1 MALRAI
7 VSSNNLRAV
16 VDTDSLE
23 PVTVF
28 QDIKSLTNFIDLE
41 YGINFLNLKSVDIVL
56 DADSKNLFF
65 TPLYQADKALSVSI
79 TESLANS
86 IAKDASDSIDV
97 FQLTELA
104 ALSTSRPASDTFSVT
119 ESIVTLL
126 IFERA
131 FSDTTS
137 VTESSVLNFGKNPSD
152 SANVAESYAS
162 SFGKAA
168 SDTPSISESSD
179 VVRNKTFGTPYAL
192 TTTPAPNQPV
202 VTYTVTVAA
211 KSSGSGN
218 AFYIDGMEQLNF
230 NMEVSNYDP
239 ALPSTGNRRSVLY
252 RWDLSDSSLTG
263 HPFKLSLY
271 DDGRHNA
278 AFSGGTTHYPFDDG
292 DGSVTYTGT
301 PGSAGAK
308 LEYNLWGGTW
318 FPSYSPLYYYCD
330 NHSGMGGRIDIQGP
344 MNVRVGDFGNIV
356 KVVSF
361 ARTFTDTTSL
371 DDTASASDDLAT
383 ESGINKN
390 NVVSVAE
397 SLGPFAVSKPLTDTA
412 TVTENINI
420 NGENQFVETANVT
433 DSPSIG
439 FAPATVANSVSV
451 SESINVQLI
460 VGGTSG
466 ALLNKSALNTYS
478 INS

>member
-7 VSSNNLRAV
+7 VSNTNLRAV

-28 QDIKSLTNFIDLE
+28 QNLKSLVSFVNLE
-41 YGINFLNLKSVDIVL
+41 YGIDFLNLSAVDIVL
-56 DADSKNLFF
+56 DADSKNLYFA
-65 TPLYQADKALSVSI
+65 PGYQEDKALTVTI
-79 TESLANS
+79 TESLANA
-86 IAKDASDSIDV
+86 IAKTVTADTTSI
-97 FQLTELA
+97 LEAA
-104 ALSTSRPASDTFSVT
+104 ALDTSKSASDTFSVT
-119 ESIVTLL
+119 ESLVTLL
-126 IFERA
+126 IFERT
-131 FSDTTS
+131 FSDTAS
-137 VTESSVLNFGKNPSD
+137 VAESYASNFGKNPSD
-152 SANVAESYAS
+152 SANVGESYVS

-168 SDTPSISESSD
+168 SDTSSISESSD

-278 AFSGGTTHYPFDDG
+278 AFSGGATHYPFDDG

-318 FPSYSPLYYYCD
+318 FPS
-330 NHSGMGGRIDIQGP
+330 
-344 MNVRVGDFGNIV
+344 
-356 KVVSF
+356 
-361 ARTFTDTTSL
+361 
-371 DDTASASDDLAT
+371 
-383 ESGINKN
+383 
-390 NVVSVAE
+390 
-397 SLGPFAVSKPLTDTA
+397 
-412 TVTENINI
+412 
-420 NGENQFVETANVT
+420 
-433 DSPSIG
+433 
-439 FAPATVANSVSV
+439 SVSYTH
-451 SESINVQLI
+451 LTLPTKRI
-460 VGGTSG
+460 V
-466 ALLNKSALNTYS
+466 
-478 INS
+478 

>member
-7 VSSNNLRAV
+7 VSSNNLRAI

-28 QDIKSLTNFIDLE
+28 QNIKSLTNFINLE
-41 YGINFLNLKSVDIVL
+41 YGINFLDLKSVDIVL

-65 TPLYQADKALSVSI
+65 TPLYQADKALSVNI

-131 FSDTTS
+131 FSDTLS
-137 VTESSVLNFGKNPSD
+137 VAESSVLNFGKNPSD

-168 SDTPSISESSD
+168 SDTSSISESSD
-179 VVRNKTFGTPYAL
+179 VVPNKTLGSPPSPGT
-192 TTTPAPNQPV
+192 T

-211 KSSGSGN
+211 ATSGSGN
-218 AFYIDGMEQLNF
+218 RFYINGAENPTIDFEAATFFTGATYRFDQSHS
-230 NMEVSNYDP
+230 SNTNHPLKFSETSNGTHNSGSEHTADP
-239 ALPSTGNRRSVLY
+239 
-252 RWDLSDSSLTG
+252 D
-263 HPFKLSLY
+263 
-271 DDGRHNA
+271 
-278 AFSGGTTHYPFDDG
+278 
-292 DGSVTYTGT
+292 VTYNGT
-301 PGSAGAK
+301 PGQAGAYTEIEFAPFAGVSA
-308 LEYNLWGGTW
+308 LH
-318 FPSYSPLYYYCD
+318 YYCA
-330 NHSGMGGRIDIQGP
+330 NHSGMGNKVNLIAP
-344 MNVRVGDFGNIV
+344 MRVEMSESLA
-356 KVVSF
+356 KVSTF
-361 ARTFTDTTSL
+361 LRTFTDAYAL
-371 DDTASASDDLAT
+371 DDTASPSDDLAT

-451 SESINVQLI
+451 SESINVQLF

>member
-28 QDIKSLTNFIDLE
+28 QDIKSLTNFINLE
-41 YGINFLNLKSVDIVL
+41 YGINFLDLKSVDIVL

-65 TPLYQADKALSVSI
+65 TPLYRADQVQNVTI

-86 IAKDASDSIDV
+86 IAKDASDSIDNFIPV
-97 FQLTELA
+97 DSPSIEFG
-104 ALSTSRPASDTFSVT
+104 TSESDTFSVT

-126 IFERA
+126 VFERL
-131 FSDTTS
+131 FTDTVS
-137 VTESSVLNFGKNPSD
+137 VTESYTPNFGKNPSD

-168 SDTPSISESSD
+168 SDTSSISESSD
-179 VVRNKTFGTPYAL
+179 VVPNKTLGSPPSSGT
-192 TTTPAPNQPV
+192 TI
-202 VTYTVTVAA
+202 TYTVTVAA
-211 KSSGSGN
+211 ATSGSGN
-218 AFYIDGMEQLNF
+218 RFYINGAENPTIDFEAATFFTGATYRFDQSHSSNTNHPLKFSETSDGTHNSGSEH
-230 NMEVSNYDP
+230 SADP
-239 ALPSTGNRRSVLY
+239 N
-252 RWDLSDSSLTG
+252 
-263 HPFKLSLY
+263 
-271 DDGRHNA
+271 
-278 AFSGGTTHYPFDDG
+278 
-292 DGSVTYTGT
+292 VTYNGT
-301 PGSAGAK
+301 PGQAGAYT
-308 LEYNLWGGTW
+308 EIEFAPIGGV
-318 FPSYSPLYYYCD
+318 SALHYYCA
-330 NHSGMGGRIDIQGP
+330 NHSGMGNKVNLIAP
-344 MNVRVGDFGNIV
+344 MRVEMSESLA
-356 KVVSF
+356 KVSTF
-361 ARTFTDTTSL
+361 LRTFTDAYSL
-371 DDTASASDDLAT
+371 DDTASPSDDLAT

-390 NVVSVAE
+390 NVVSIAE

-412 TVTENINI
+412 TVSEQINI
-420 NGENQFVETANVT
+420 NGSTQFSDSSTVS

-460 VGGTSG
+460 AGGTSG

>member
-1 MALRAI
+1 MAFRAI
-7 VSSNNLRAV
+7 VSNNNLRAV

-28 QDIKSLTNFIDLE
+28 ADIQSVTQ
-41 YGINFLNLKSVDIVL
+41 FLNLNYKLNFADLNAVDIVL

-65 TPLYQADKALSVSI
+65 TPLYRADQVQNITI
-79 TESLANS
+79 TESLANA
-86 IAKDASDSIDV
+86 IAKTVAADIASIQES
-97 FQLTELA
+97 A
-104 ALSTSRPASDTFSVT
+104 ALAMSRPASDTFSVT
-119 ESIVTLL
+119 ESIATLL

-137 VTESSVLNFGKNPSD
+137 VAESSVLNFGKNPSD

-162 SFGKAA
+162 SFGKPA
-168 SDTPSISESSD
+168 SDTSSISESSD
-179 VVRNKTFGTPYAL
+179 VVRNKTFVTPYYNTNAYS
-192 TTTPAPNQPV
+192 TSNAAIV
-202 VTYTVTVAA
+202 HYTVTVAP

-218 AFYIDGMEQLNF
+218 AFYINGMERLNF
-230 NMEVSNYDP
+230 NWELHQPYVH
-239 ALPSTGNRRSVLY
+239 AGNKNLVHRFDV
-252 RWDLSDSSLTG
+252 SDSSLSG
-263 HPFKLSLY
+263 HPFKFSAY
-271 DDGRHNA
+271 DDGKHNA
-278 AFSGGTTHYPFDDG
+278 AFSGGATHYPI
-292 DGSVTYTGT
+292 DGSYQEGYHASGT
-301 PGSAGAK
+301 QGQSGAYIEWTMH
-308 LEYNLWGGTW
+308 LDYIPYDSN
-318 FPSYSPLYYYCD
+318 PVYYYCD
-330 NHSGMGGRIDIQGP
+330 NHSGMGGRIDVQDD
-344 MNVRVGDFGNIV
+344 MQLSMRDHLF
-356 KVVSF
+356 SRQEAF
-361 ARTFTDTTSL
+361 LRTFTDAASL

-397 SLGPFAVSKPLTDTA
+397 SLNVSAFGKPLTDTA
-412 TVTENINI
+412 TVSEQINI
-420 NGENQFVETANVT
+420 NGSNQFSDTSSVA

-460 VGGTSG
+460 AGSTSG

>member
-28 QDIKSLTNFIDLE
+28 QNIKSLTNFINLE
-41 YGINFLNLKSVDIVL
+41 YGINFLDLKSVDIVL

-126 IFERA
+126 VFERA

-168 SDTPSISESSD
+168 SDTSSISESSD
-179 VVRNKTFGTPYAL
+179 VVPNKILGNPPSPGT
-192 TTTPAPNQPV
+192 TI
-202 VTYTVTVAA
+202 TYTVTVAA
-211 KSSGSGN
+211 ATSGSGN
-218 AFYIDGMEQLNF
+218 RFYINGAENPTIDFEATTLYTGATYRFDQSHS
-230 NMEVSNYDP
+230 SN
-239 ALPSTGNRRSVLY
+239 A
-252 RWDLSDSSLTG
+252 G
-263 HPFKLSLY
+263 HPLKFSETS
-271 DDGRHNA
+271 DGTHN
-278 AFSGGTTHYPFDDG
+278 SGTEQSADPDVIYN
-292 DGSVTYTGT
+292 GT
-301 PGSAGAK
+301 PGQAGAYTEIQ
-308 LEYNLWGGTW
+308 L
-318 FPSYSPLYYYCD
+318 SPINALSALHYYCA
-330 NHSGMGGRIDIQGP
+330 NHSGMGNKVNLIEP
-344 MNVRVGDFGNIV
+344 MRVEMSESLA
-356 KVVSF
+356 KVATF
-361 ARTFTDTTSL
+361 LRTFTDAYSL
-371 DDTASASDDLAT
+371 DDTASPSDDLAT

-412 TVTENINI
+412 TVSEQINI
-420 NGENQFVETANVT
+420 NGSTQFSDSSTVS

-460 VGGTSG
+460 AGGTSG

>member
-7 VSSNNLRAV
+7 VSSTNLRAV

-28 QDIKSLTNFIDLE
+28 QNIKSLTNFINLE

-97 FQLTELA
+97 FQLTESA

-126 IFERA
+126 VFERA

-152 SANVAESYAS
+152 SANVAESYTS

-168 SDTPSISESSD
+168 SDTSSISESSD
-179 VVRNKTFGTPYAL
+179 VVPNKILGNPPSAGT
-192 TTTPAPNQPV
+192 TI
-202 VTYTVTVAA
+202 TYTVTVAA
-211 KSSGSGN
+211 ATVGSGN
-218 AFYIDGMEQLNF
+218 RFYINGAENPTIDFEAATLFTGATYRFDQSHSSNATHPLKFSETSDGTHNSGSEQ
-230 NMEVSNYDP
+230 SADP
-239 ALPSTGNRRSVLY
+239 N
-252 RWDLSDSSLTG
+252 
-263 HPFKLSLY
+263 
-271 DDGRHNA
+271 
-278 AFSGGTTHYPFDDG
+278 
-292 DGSVTYTGT
+292 VTYNGT
-301 PGSAGAK
+301 PGQAGAYTEIEFAPFAGVSA
-308 LEYNLWGGTW
+308 LH
-318 FPSYSPLYYYCD
+318 YYCQ
-330 NHSGMGGRIDIQGP
+330 NHSGMGNKVKLIAP
-344 MNVRVGDFGNIV
+344 MRVEMSESLA
-356 KVVSF
+356 KVSTF
-361 ARTFTDTTSL
+361 LRTFTDAYSL
-371 DDTASASDDLAT
+371 DDTASPSDDLAT

-451 SESINVQLI
+451 SESINVQLFL
-460 VGGTSG
+460 GGTSG

>member
-28 QDIKSLTNFIDLE
+28 QNIKSLTNFINLE
-41 YGINFLNLKSVDIVL
+41 YGINFLDLKSVDIVL

-126 IFERA
+126 VFERA

-168 SDTPSISESSD
+168 SDTSSISESSD
-179 VVRNKTFGTPYAL
+179 VVPNKILGNPPSPGT
-192 TTTPAPNQPV
+192 TI
-202 VTYTVTVAA
+202 TYTVTVAA
-211 KSSGSGN
+211 ATSGSGN
-218 AFYIDGMEQLNF
+218 RFYINGAENPTIDFEATTLYTGATYRFDQSHS
-230 NMEVSNYDP
+230 SN
-239 ALPSTGNRRSVLY
+239 A
-252 RWDLSDSSLTG
+252 G
-263 HPFKLSLY
+263 HPLKFSETS
-271 DDGRHNA
+271 DGTHN
-278 AFSGGTTHYPFDDG
+278 SGTEQSADPDVIYN
-292 DGSVTYTGT
+292 GT
-301 PGSAGAK
+301 PGQAGAYTEIQ
-308 LEYNLWGGTW
+308 L
-318 FPSYSPLYYYCD
+318 SPINAISALHYYCA
-330 NHSGMGGRIDIQGP
+330 NHSGMGNKVNLIEP
-344 MNVRVGDFGNIV
+344 MRVEMSESLA
-356 KVVSF
+356 KVATF
-361 ARTFTDTTSL
+361 LRTFTDAYSL
-371 DDTASASDDLAT
+371 DDTASPSDDLAT

-451 SESINVQLI
+451 SESINVQLF
-460 VGGTSG
+460 VGGTEG

>member
-23 PVTVF
+23 PVTIF
-28 QDIKSLTNFIDLE
+28 QNIKSLTNFINLE
-41 YGINFLNLKSVDIVL
+41 YGINFLDLKSVDIVL

-168 SDTPSISESSD
+168 SDTSSISESSD
-179 VVRNKTFGTPYAL
+179 VVPNKILGNPPSPGT
-192 TTTPAPNQPV
+192 TI
-202 VTYTVTVAA
+202 TYTVTVAA
-211 KSSGSGN
+211 ATSGIGNRFYINGAENPTIDFEATTLYTGATYRFDQSHSSNTNHPLRFSETSNGTHNSGSEHI
-218 AFYIDGMEQLNF
+218 A
-230 NMEVSNYDP
+230 DP
-239 ALPSTGNRRSVLY
+239 
-252 RWDLSDSSLTG
+252 D
-263 HPFKLSLY
+263 
-271 DDGRHNA
+271 
-278 AFSGGTTHYPFDDG
+278 
-292 DGSVTYTGT
+292 VTYNGT
-301 PGSAGAK
+301 PGQAGAYTEIEFAPFAGVSA
-308 LEYNLWGGTW
+308 LH
-318 FPSYSPLYYYCD
+318 YYCA
-330 NHSGMGGRIDIQGP
+330 NHSGMGNKVNLIAP
-344 MNVRVGDFGNIV
+344 MRVEMSESLA
-356 KVVSF
+356 KVSTF
-361 ARTFTDTTSL
+361 LRTFTDAYSL
-371 DDTASASDDLAT
+371 DDTASPSDDLAT
-383 ESGINKN
+383 I
-390 NVVSVAE
+390 
-397 SLGPFAVSKPLTDTA
+397 L
-412 TVTENINI
+412 
-420 NGENQFVETANVT
+420 
-433 DSPSIG
+433 
-439 FAPATVANSVSV
+439 
-451 SESINVQLI
+451 
-460 VGGTSG
+460 
-466 ALLNKSALNTYS
+466 
-478 INS
+478 

>member
-7 VSSNNLRAV
+7 VSSNNLRAI

-28 QDIKSLTNFIDLE
+28 QNIKSLTNFINLE
-41 YGINFLNLKSVDIVL
+41 YGINFLDLKSVDIVL

-131 FSDTTS
+131 FSDTLS
-137 VTESSVLNFGKNPSD
+137 VAESSVLNFGKNPSD

-168 SDTPSISESSD
+168 SDTSSISESSD
-179 VVRNKTFGTPYAL
+179 VVPNKTLGSPPSPGT
-192 TTTPAPNQPV
+192 T

-211 KSSGSGN
+211 ATSGSGN
-218 AFYIDGMEQLNF
+218 RFYINGAENPTIDFEAATFFTGATYRFDQSHS
-230 NMEVSNYDP
+230 SNTNHPLKFSETSNGTHNSGSEHTADP
-239 ALPSTGNRRSVLY
+239 
-252 RWDLSDSSLTG
+252 D
-263 HPFKLSLY
+263 
-271 DDGRHNA
+271 
-278 AFSGGTTHYPFDDG
+278 
-292 DGSVTYTGT
+292 VTYNGT
-301 PGSAGAK
+301 PGQAGAYTEIEFAPFAGVSA
-308 LEYNLWGGTW
+308 LH
-318 FPSYSPLYYYCD
+318 YYCA
-330 NHSGMGGRIDIQGP
+330 NHSGMGNKVNLIAP
-344 MNVRVGDFGNIV
+344 MRVEMSESLA
-356 KVVSF
+356 KVSTF
-361 ARTFTDTTSL
+361 LRTFTDAYAL
-371 DDTASASDDLAT
+371 DDTASPSDDLAT

-451 SESINVQLI
+451 SESINVQLF

>member
-7 VSSNNLRAV
+7 VSNSKLHAI

-28 QDIKSLTNFIDLE
+28 ADIQSLVHFRRLNYDLD
-41 YGINFLNLKSVDIVL
+41 FTALNAVDIVT

-65 TPLYQADKALSVSI
+65 TPLYRADKVQNITI
-79 TESLANS
+79 TESLANAIS
-86 IAKDASDSIDV
+86 KTGIADSVTV
-97 FQLTELA
+97 FEVP
-104 ALSTSRPASDTFSVT
+104 ALSTSRPASDTL
-119 ESIVTLL
+119 SISEVIELL
-126 IFERA
+126 KVFERA

-137 VTESSVLNFGKNPSD
+137 VAENYTPNFGKNPSD
-152 SANVAESYAS
+152 SSNVADTAPALTT
-162 SFGKAA
+162 GLAK
-168 SDTPSISESSD
+168 SDTSSISESSD

-192 TTTPAPNQPV
+192 TTVAPPNQPV

-211 KSSGSGN
+211 KSSGTGN
-218 AFYIDGMEQLNF
+218 AFYINGMEQLNF
-230 NMEVSNYDP
+230 NMEMSNYDP
-239 ALPSTGNRRSVLY
+239 ALPSTGNRRSILY
-252 RWDLSDSSLTG
+252 RWDLSDSSLSG

-271 DDGRHNA
+271 DDGKHNA
-278 AFSGGTTHYPFDDG
+278 AFSGGATHYPFDDG

-308 LEYNLWGGTW
+308 LEYILWGGTW
-318 FPSYSPLYYYCD
+318 SPSFSPLYYYCE
-330 NHSGMGGRIDIQGP
+330 NHSGMCERIDIQSP

-361 ARTFTDTTSL
+361 ARTFTDAYSL

-451 SESINVQLI
+451 SESINVQLF

>member
-7 VSSNNLRAV
+7 VSSTNLRAV
-16 VDTDSLE
+16 VDTDSLA

-28 QDIKSLTNFIDLE
+28 QNIKSLTNFINLE
-41 YGINFLNLKSVDIVL
+41 YGINFLDLKSVDVVL

-65 TPLYQADKALSVSI
+65 TPLYRADQVQNVTI

-86 IAKDASDSIDV
+86 IAKDASDTIDV

-126 IFERA
+126 IFERL
-131 FSDTTS
+131 FTDTVS
-137 VTESSVLNFGKNPSD
+137 VTESYVPNFGKNPSD
-152 SANVAESYAS
+152 SANVADTAPALDT
-162 SFGKAA
+162 GLAK
-168 SDTPSISESSD
+168 SDTSSISESSD
-179 VVRNKTFGTPYAL
+179 VVPNKTLGSPPSPGT
-192 TTTPAPNQPV
+192 TI
-202 VTYTVTVAA
+202 TYTVTVAA
-211 KSSGSGN
+211 ATSGSGN
-218 AFYIDGMEQLNF
+218 RFYINGAENPTIDFEATTLYTGATYRFDQSHS
-230 NMEVSNYDP
+230 SNTNHPLKFSETSNGTHNSGSEHTADP
-239 ALPSTGNRRSVLY
+239 
-252 RWDLSDSSLTG
+252 D
-263 HPFKLSLY
+263 
-271 DDGRHNA
+271 
-278 AFSGGTTHYPFDDG
+278 
-292 DGSVTYTGT
+292 VTYNGT
-301 PGSAGAK
+301 PGQAGAYTEIEFAPFAGVSA
-308 LEYNLWGGTW
+308 LH
-318 FPSYSPLYYYCD
+318 YYCA
-330 NHSGMGGRIDIQGP
+330 NHSGMGNKVNLIAP
-344 MNVRVGDFGNIV
+344 MRVEMSESLT
-356 KVVSF
+356 KVSTF
-361 ARTFTDTTSL
+361 LRTFTDAYSL
-371 DDTASASDDLAT
+371 DDTASPSDDLAT
-383 ESGINKN
+383 QSGINKN
-390 NVVSVAE
+390 NVVSVTE

-451 SESINVQLI
+451 SESINVQLF

>member
-28 QDIKSLTNFIDLE
+28 QNIKSLTNFINLE
-41 YGINFLNLKSVDIVL
+41 YGINFLDLKSVDIVL

-104 ALSTSRPASDTFSVT
+104 ALSTSRPTSDTFSVT

-126 IFERA
+126 VFERA

-168 SDTPSISESSD
+168 SDTSSISESSD
-179 VVRNKTFGTPYAL
+179 VVPNKILGNPPSPGT
-192 TTTPAPNQPV
+192 TI
-202 VTYTVTVAA
+202 TYTVTVAA
-211 KSSGSGN
+211 ATSGSGN
-218 AFYIDGMEQLNF
+218 RFYINGAENPTIDFEATTLFSGATYRFDQSHS
-230 NMEVSNYDP
+230 SN
-239 ALPSTGNRRSVLY
+239 A
-252 RWDLSDSSLTG
+252 G
-263 HPFKLSLY
+263 HPLKFSETS
-271 DDGRHNA
+271 DGTHN
-278 AFSGGTTHYPFDDG
+278 SGTEQSADPDVIYN
-292 DGSVTYTGT
+292 GT
-301 PGSAGAK
+301 PGQAGAYTEIQ
-308 LEYNLWGGTW
+308 L
-318 FPSYSPLYYYCD
+318 SPINAISALHYYCA
-330 NHSGMGGRIDIQGP
+330 NHSGMGNKVNLIEP
-344 MNVRVGDFGNIV
+344 MRVEMSESLA
-356 KVVSF
+356 KVATF
-361 ARTFTDTTSL
+361 LRTFTDAYSL
-371 DDTASASDDLAT
+371 DDTASPSDDLAT

-451 SESINVQLI
+451 SESINVQLFL
-460 VGGTSG
+460 GGTSG

>member
-7 VSSNNLRAV
+7 VSSNNLRAI

-28 QDIKSLTNFIDLE
+28 SDIKALTEFINLE
-41 YGINFLNLKSVDIVL
+41 YGIDFLNLEAVNILL

-65 TPLYQADKALSVSI
+65 TPEFRADQVQNVTI
-79 TESLANS
+79 TESLAKA
-86 IAKDASDSIDV
+86 ITTDVTDSIDEIG
-97 FQLTELA
+97 FIDLPSLGTA
-104 ALSTSRPASDTFSVT
+104 RPASDTFSVT

-137 VTESSVLNFGKNPSD
+137 VAESSVLNFGKNPSD
-152 SANVAESYAS
+152 LANVAESYAS
-162 SFGKAA
+162 SFSKPA
-168 SDTPSISESSD
+168 SDTSSISESSD
-179 VVRNKTFGTPYAL
+179 VVPNKTLGSPPSPGT
-192 TTTPAPNQPV
+192 TI
-202 VTYTVTVAA
+202 TYTVTVAA
-211 KSSGSGN
+211 ATSGSGN
-218 AFYIDGMEQLNF
+218 RFYINGSENPTIDFEATTLYTGATYRFDQSHSSNTNHPLKFSETSDGTHNSGSEQ
-230 NMEVSNYDP
+230 SADP
-239 ALPSTGNRRSVLY
+239 
-252 RWDLSDSSLTG
+252 D
-263 HPFKLSLY
+263 
-271 DDGRHNA
+271 
-278 AFSGGTTHYPFDDG
+278 
-292 DGSVTYTGT
+292 VTYNGT
-301 PGSAGAK
+301 PGQAGAYTEIQFAPFTGVSA
-308 LEYNLWGGTW
+308 LH
-318 FPSYSPLYYYCD
+318 YYCA
-330 NHSGMGGRIDIQGP
+330 NHSGMGNKVNLIAP
-344 MNVRVGDFGNIV
+344 MRVEMSESLA
-356 KVVSF
+356 KVSTF
-361 ARTFTDTTSL
+361 LRTFTDAYSL
-371 DDTASASDDLAT
+371 DDTASPSDDLAT

-397 SLGPFAVSKPLTDTA
+397 SLGPFTVSKPLTDTA

-451 SESINVQLI
+451 SESINVQLFL
-460 VGGTSG
+460 GGTSG

>member
-28 QDIKSLTNFIDLE
+28 QNIKSLTNFINLE
-41 YGINFLNLKSVDIVL
+41 YGINFLDLKSVDIVL

-126 IFERA
+126 VFERA

-168 SDTPSISESSD
+168 SDTSSISESSD
-179 VVRNKTFGTPYAL
+179 VVPNKILGNPPSPGT
-192 TTTPAPNQPV
+192 TI
-202 VTYTVTVAA
+202 TYTVTVAA
-211 KSSGSGN
+211 ATSGSGN
-218 AFYIDGMEQLNF
+218 RFYINGAENPTIDFEATTLYTGATYRFDQSHS
-230 NMEVSNYDP
+230 SN
-239 ALPSTGNRRSVLY
+239 A
-252 RWDLSDSSLTG
+252 G
-263 HPFKLSLY
+263 HPLKFSETS
-271 DDGRHNA
+271 DGTHN
-278 AFSGGTTHYPFDDG
+278 SGTEQSADPDVIYN
-292 DGSVTYTGT
+292 GT
-301 PGSAGAK
+301 PGQAGAYTEIQ
-308 LEYNLWGGTW
+308 L
-318 FPSYSPLYYYCD
+318 SPINAISALHYYCA
-330 NHSGMGGRIDIQGP
+330 NHSGMGNKVNLIEP
-344 MNVRVGDFGNIV
+344 MRVEMSESLA
-356 KVVSF
+356 KVATF
-361 ARTFTDTTSL
+361 LRTFTDAYSL
-371 DDTASASDDLAT
+371 DDTASPSDDLAT

-451 SESINVQLI
+451 SESINVQLFL
-460 VGGTSG
+460 GGTSG